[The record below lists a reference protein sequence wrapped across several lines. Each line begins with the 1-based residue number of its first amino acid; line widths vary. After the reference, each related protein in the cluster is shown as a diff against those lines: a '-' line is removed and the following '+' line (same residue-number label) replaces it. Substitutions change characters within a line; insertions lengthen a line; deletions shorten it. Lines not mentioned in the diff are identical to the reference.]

1 MKLYR
6 LSTGE
11 GYHAGYATAKHLSRA
26 KRVLDMAYE
35 DDEDYKLEIERIDFE
50 LSKRGILEA
59 LWEGCEAAGGH
70 ESGLMLWADEAP
82 LGIKA

>member
-1 MKLYR
+1 
-6 LSTGE
+6 
-11 GYHAGYATAKHLSRA
+11 
-26 KRVLDMAYE
+26 MAYA

-70 ESGLMLWADEAP
+70 ESGLMIWADEAP
-82 LGIKA
+82 LGVKA